1 MCGSVDFS
9 PGNVTAIALSAA
21 YADCE
26 FRNVRLRYSQP
37 EKVLRNFQLQAGKDN
52 TLHQESL
59 QTVHILRNRNAWE
72 SIPVFKGKLDSG
84 FRLRFEYRILS
95 GKNGFVQV
103 NLIGTKGNFMT
114 IFRPNGVSSAKF
126 FKEKSASRKETGL
139 PSGGIPLVD
148 GQWQTAELLRIGN
161 RLTVLSNGKNAGT
174 VDCDVGE
181 FRNLTIS
188 ATSADC
194 EIRGILLNTL
204 P

>member
-1 MCGSVDFS
+1 M
-9 PGNVTAIALSAA
+9 
-21 YADCE
+21 
-26 FRNVRLRYSQP
+26 
-37 EKVLRNFQLQAGKDN
+37 GK
-52 TLHQESL
+52 HSRIQ
-59 QTVHILRNRNAWE
+59 
-72 SIPVFKGKLDSG
+72 GKTG

-148 GQWQTAELLRIGN
+148 GQWQTAELQRIGN